1 MVAIDHMTPH
11 QVGLKDILRSYI
23 EHRKQVITK
32 RSQFDLAK
40 AQKRQHIVEGLMK
53 ALSILDEVIATIRE
67 SKDKKDAKKNL
78 VDVFQ
83 FTEEQAEAIVTLQLY
98 RLTNTDITELQKESE
113 SLIAQITELNKILS
127 NDKELFSVMKK
138 ELREVKKITLPLV

>member
-1 MVAIDHMTPH
+1 
-11 QVGLKDILRSYI
+11 
-23 EHRKQVITK
+23 
-32 RSQFDLAK
+32 
-40 AQKRQHIVEGLMK
+40 MK

-138 ELREVKKITLPLV
+138 ELREVKKLFFRSSNDNRRRNRRNQN